1 MNIEDR
7 SIFNKVNDY
16 LKINGDKYYGSRRN
30 LIVYNTTKDVCIDFV
45 SDFITTQ
52 KLNMPKGF
60 LIYFK
65 SNISLKKNILTL
77 Y

>member
-30 LIVYNTTKDVCIDFV
+30 QIVYNTTKDVCIDFV

-52 KLNMPKGF
+52 QLRMPKGF
-60 LIYFK
+60 LLYFK
-65 SNISLKKNILTL
+65 RMIVYKSSFD
-77 Y
+77 